1 MFNSIG
7 NIISELKHENS
18 ETWQQTTTKIIEGT
32 LLASVCAYGGTYFFT
47 RYPPRIGASYFG
59 IVVLVSQVVYRALEE
74 LKKSI
79 NLSCYRNVIVAGQL
93 LQIPF
98 FFYLF
103 HGSQGQML
111 SAATKMEII
120 TATAHFAA
128 IPIFIHLGTIAWN
141 EPTVEHIAAAMG
153 VMLPLASR
161 LQLYAELFKS

>member
-79 NLSCYRNVIVAGQL
+79 NLSCYRNVSLLDNSCKFPSFFIYFMAVRDRCYQRRLRWKLSQQQL
-93 LQIPF
+93 ISLPF
-98 FFYLF
+98 RFLF
-103 HGSQGQML
+103 IL
-111 SAATKMEII
+111 ELL
-120 TATAHFAA
+120 
-128 IPIFIHLGTIAWN
+128 LGMNLRWN
-141 EPTVEHIAAAMG
+141 ILRQRWV
-153 VMLPLASR
+153 LCFL
-161 LQLYAELFKS
+161 